1 MCNKPLVAH
10 PSLTW
15 CLERKIPVGR
25 RPFSQAGRRRSS
37 FSGDEEQSPPPYP
50 TQGPNRPRPR
60 THLHQ
65 THKSGNV
72 TLMTKKQQQQNNK
85 TSSMAPSLVR
95 LEAVFN
101 RRQRSESCS
110 QGLAV
115 DLDAA
120 DAACSTVSQP
130 LFLYVF
136 IVIVSSCHGRPVCR
150 DYIFVMT
157 RVFVV
162 STLKRS

>member
-1 MCNKPLVAH
+1 MIWTPVCNKPLVAH

-72 TLMTKKQQQQNNK
+72 TLMTKKTHHQQQNNK
-85 TSSMAPSLVR
+85 PPAWHRALW
-95 LEAVFN
+95 
-101 RRQRSESCS
+101 
-110 QGLAV
+110 GLR
-115 DLDAA
+115 
-120 DAACSTVSQP
+120 
-130 LFLYVF
+130 LFLTGDSALSLAHRASLWTWMLLMLHVLLSTSLCF
-136 IVIVSSCHGRPVCR
+136 CTCPLWSFSSCHGRPVCR
-150 DYIFVMT
+150 GIHICHD
-157 RVFVV
+157 
-162 STLKRS
+162 